1 MRLTEYFLPTLISD
15 PKEHETISHKL
26 MQKAGLIDMTS
37 SGIYSFLPIGLLV
50 LRKVENILKE
60 EMDRIGAIELL
71 MPTLTPSSLW
81 KETGRWTEY
90 GDDMFRV
97 KDRKGTEFS
106 LAPTHEEIICDIVR
120 GRVTSYKKL
129 PLAFYQIQTKFRDEP
144 RPRAGIIR
152 GREFLMK
159 DAYSFHATEES
170 AETTYKRFFEAYRR
184 IFDRCGF
191 SYIIVEAEAGLIG
204 GSFSHEF
211 IAISDSGED
220 TVFVCPKCG
229 YSANS
234 ERCEVGVR
242 QIEDPNDGELKEVY
256 TPGLIT
262 VKEVSGFLKLNPE
275 QLIKTLIY
283 KQDSEFVAAIILGT
297 DELSEKKLKKVLGC
311 KELKLAKKEVIAEV
325 TGAPAG
331 FSGPIGL
338 PLKMIA
344 DNSIK
349 GRKNLVVGGNK
360 IDTHILGV
368 SCGRDFEPG
377 FFADIKIAKND
388 DPCPRCEG
396 RLEAKR
402 GIELGHTFKLGTK
415 YSQAMN
421 LVFLDETGREHFI
434 IMGCYGIGVSRIV
447 ATIIEQNC
455 DDRGIIWPPALS
467 PFDTIL
473 ININPEDFAMRSL
486 SDEIYSILETEG
498 IKVLYDDR
506 IESPGKKFA
515 DADLI
520 GIPWQII
527 VGKKTTKENIELCER
542 KTKNKEFVR
551 LDELTGRIK

>member
-1 MRLTEYFLPTLISD
+1 
-15 PKEHETISHKL
+15 
-26 MQKAGLIDMTS
+26 
-37 SGIYSFLPIGLLV
+37 
-50 LRKVENILKE
+50 
-60 EMDRIGAIELL
+60 
-71 MPTLTPSSLW
+71 
-81 KETGRWTEY
+81 
-90 GDDMFRV
+90 
-97 KDRKGTEFS
+97 
-106 LAPTHEEIICDIVR
+106 VR
-120 GRVTSYKKL
+120 SYKKL

-211 IAISDSGED
+211 IALCDSGED
-220 TVFVCPKCG
+220 TIFLCSKCG
-229 YSANS
+229 YAASS
-234 ERCEVGVR
+234 EKCEVGMR
-242 QIEDPNDGELKEVY
+242 QLESSEDGEPKEVL

-262 VKEVSGFLKLNPE
+262 VQEVSGFLKLNPE

-297 DELSEKKLKKVLGC
+297 DELAEKKLKKVLGC
-311 KELKLAKKEVIAEV
+311 KELKLAKKEVISGL

-344 DNSIK
+344 DNSIR

-368 SCGRDFEPG
+368 SCGRDFEPHL
-377 FFADIKIAKND
+377 FADIKMAKND

-396 RLEAKR
+396 KLEEKR

-421 LVFLDETGREHFI
+421 LTFLDETGKEHFI

-455 DDRGIIWPPALS
+455 DERGIIWPKALS
-467 PFDTIL
+467 PFETIL
-473 ININPEDFAMRSL
+473 ININPQEEQLTNL
-486 SDEIYSILETEG
+486 SDELYSLLKEEG
-498 IKVLYDDR
+498 INLLYDDR

-551 LDELTGRIK
+551 LDELTERIKIKD